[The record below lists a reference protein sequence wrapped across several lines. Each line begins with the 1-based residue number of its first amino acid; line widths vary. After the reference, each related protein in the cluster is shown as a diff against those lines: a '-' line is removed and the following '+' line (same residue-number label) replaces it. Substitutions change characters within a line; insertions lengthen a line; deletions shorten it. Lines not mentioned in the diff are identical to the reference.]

1 MKLLTTLMYHNTPVD
16 FYEAKNDMD
25 VFWLT
30 AEQIGD
36 LLGYRHPERA
46 AENLQNRCYAGSFA
60 GLCLDNI
67 AVNVRRRGLI
77 KTTVYN
83 FDGAVRLC
91 ELSSKN
97 RADDIIDFLRKS
109 KDQIIARPKMY
120 KGKPVR
126 TIKNQNGLWFVAK
139 DVCDILELTNPTEA
153 LKALDDNEKSSLRI
167 SEGTSPKGGNP
178 NMNVISESGLYALI
192 MRSNKPEAKKFRKW
206 VTSEV
211 LPSIRKTGRYDI
223 RTSKFYSG
231 VEIAKALN
239 MDLYDLEIAAVHN
252 GITSKYGYI
261 DRKDAN
267 YYFTEEGRDALM
279 ELLK

>member
-36 LLGYRHPERA
+36 ERA
-46 AENLQNRCYAGSFA
+46 VENLQNRCYAGSFA

-91 ELSSKN
+91 ELSSKS

-139 DVCDILELTNPTEA
+139 DVCDILELTNPSEA

-231 VEIAKALN
+231 VEIAKALS

>member
-1 MKLLTTLMYHNTPVD
+1 MRLLTTLMYRNTPVD

-30 AEQIGD
+30 AEQIGN

-46 AENLQNRCYAGSFA
+46 VENLQNRCYAGSFA

-91 ELSSKN
+91 ELSSKS
-97 RADDIIDFLRKS
+97 RADNIIDFLRKS

-126 TIKNQNGLWFVAK
+126 TIKNQNELWFVAK
-139 DVCDILELTNPTEA
+139 DVCDILELTNPSEA
-153 LKALDDNEKSSLRI
+153 LKALDDKEKSSLRI

-261 DRKDAN
+261 DKKDAN
-267 YYFTEEGRDALM
+267 YYFTEEGRDVLM